1 MPLYQIYTEGEIRV
15 GVWKADE
22 DETRLLAC
30 LDHLEWVTD
39 EPGVSLDS
47 LSAKRRHERLSVRV
61 LLRELCG
68 EEKQIAYEPSGRP
81 YLVDGSAQLSI
92 SHTSGYVAV
101 ALHPTRP
108 VGVDIEQYG
117 TRVHKV
123 ASRFLR
129 EDEAA
134 TLTTGDATYGL
145 LLHWSAKETLFK
157 LLGMEGVDFL
167 QHLQLLPF
175 TLQDAG
181 TCWGC
186 EYRTSVH
193 RRYLLHYVTHADF
206 VLTWGQEVH

>member
-1 MPLYQIYTEGEIRV
+1 MPLYHIYTEDDVRV

-22 DETRLLAC
+22 DETQLLAG
-30 LDHLEWVTD
+30 LDHPEWVADTPD
-39 EPGVSLDS
+39 VPLDS
-47 LSAKRRHERLSVRV
+47 LSPKRRHERLSVRV

-68 EEKQIAYEPSGRP
+68 EEKRIAYEPSGRP
-81 YLVDGSAQLSI
+81 YLADGSAQLSI
-92 SHTSGYVAV
+92 SHTRGYVAV

-117 TRVHKV
+117 TRVHQV

-129 EDEAA
+129 ADEAV
-134 TLTTGDATYGL
+134 TLATGDATYGL

-181 TCWGC
+181 TCYGC
-186 EYRTSVH
+186 EYRSPAH
-193 RRYLLHYVTHADF
+193 RRYVLHYVTHADF
-206 VLTWGQEVH
+206 VLTWGQEAR